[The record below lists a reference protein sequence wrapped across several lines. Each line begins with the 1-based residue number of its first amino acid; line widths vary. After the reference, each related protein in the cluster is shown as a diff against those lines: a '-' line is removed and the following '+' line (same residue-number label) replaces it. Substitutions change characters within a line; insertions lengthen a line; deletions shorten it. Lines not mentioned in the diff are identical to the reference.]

1 MSLIII
7 VSEVKPS
14 NIMEKD
20 PKQTQEKLLC
30 SSDTAPTIHSLPGDA
45 VALVARHA
53 PDLETLKNLAAA
65 SPLLRKTL
73 FEENL
78 LCCDHCHNALYSDDS
93 LKQPAPHTQ
102 PFSCAVC
109 RGKFCVSDCLIMLV
123 AVASRKSVTDAAPS
137 SASIAYRST
146 RPTSKWTGMGRKTI
160 VPAVRRNTNLEW
172 GVADER
178 TKSYRQTTRL

>member
-109 RGKFCVSDCLIMLV
+109 RGKFCGFRLFDYARRSCKPQKCDGCGTIECLDCLQ
-123 AVASRKSVTDAAPS
+123 KHTTDEQMDGYGTENYCS
-137 SASIAYRST
+137 GCQEEYEF
-146 RPTSKWTGMGRKTI
+146 GMG
-160 VPAVRRNTNLEW
+160 
-172 GVADER
+172 GC
-178 TKSYRQTTRL
+178 